1 MRLFGGIS
9 KHCAL
14 FINSFSVMIYLISKQ
29 KKIYQKV
36 WKNHMIVDSL
46 GVVGFFL
53 LENNLWVKLILK
65 KMQLKEELMMQSNMK
80 SFFLRRRRGGNYD
93 GTSVRLTARQRFFTQ
108 RKLKKSVTL
117 LLLLESITLC
127 LKILQKVSSKNSR
140 QKWKLDNTLVSIY
153 ASIH

>member
-1 MRLFGGIS
+1 
-9 KHCAL
+9 
-14 FINSFSVMIYLISKQ
+14 
-29 KKIYQKV
+29 
-36 WKNHMIVDSL
+36 MIVDSN
-46 GVVGFFL
+46 GVFGFFL

-153 ASIH
+153 ASIQPFQNYLLHSIQCLRSFGG